1 MASGNVPNVKMIT
14 PEQVTDP
21 VDHDVLVAEG
31 SMIGHLRKTPALL
44 SSMFTEVARQLY
56 SDDNGLDLKQR
67 WQWVE
72 SPKKKGSHIWINA
85 QSVWDDDEPDFR
97 PAIYVALSDIDYR
110 TITGNERSRVG
121 MNLQEAEY
129 HYSRMGTGS
138 VKFVHIGRTEG
149 EAVALVSN
157 TMDLLDAFS
166 DPIREDFC
174 FRTLNVVKVTSPKV
188 NAKEPRE
195 RFRGEVVINFTFEDS
210 WTLKLESP
218 KLKRLVCKAGLL
230 IANELGLEIT
240 MM

>member
-1 MASGNVPNVKMIT
+1 
-14 PEQVTDP
+14 
-21 VDHDVLVAEG
+21 
-31 SMIGHLRKTPALL
+31 
-44 SSMFTEVARQLY
+44 
-56 SDDNGLDLKQR
+56 
-67 WQWVE
+67 
-72 SPKKKGSHIWINA
+72 
-85 QSVWDDDEPDFR
+85 
-97 PAIYVALSDIDYR
+97 
-110 TITGNERSRVG
+110 